1 MVLLALCSMVGTPS
15 AGHGAMPAGIQG
27 PSSDLLCPAPSFRA
41 NYVFTRELIPLSV
54 CFPSAST
61 LPGKATRGRSEPGG
75 TPRAGD
81 PLASCG
87 CR

>member
-1 MVLLALCSMVGTPS
+1 MVPLALCSMVGTPS

-27 PSSDLLCPAPSFRA
+27 PSSDLLCPTPSFRA

-61 LPGKATRGRSEPGG
+61 LPGKATRGRSERGG
-75 TPRAGD
+75 
-81 PLASCG
+81 
-87 CR
+87 